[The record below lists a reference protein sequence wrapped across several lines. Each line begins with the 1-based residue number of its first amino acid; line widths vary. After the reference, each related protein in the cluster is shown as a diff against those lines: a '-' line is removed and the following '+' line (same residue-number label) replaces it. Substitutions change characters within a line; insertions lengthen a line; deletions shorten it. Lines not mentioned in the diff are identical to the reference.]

1 MTDKTDTGTSWT
13 KTRAE
18 TIETRAVRDENH
30 WPQLELD
37 LRVDSPAGGATWTGE
52 PLPPEALPEHAART
66 ARRRLFVPAI
76 LHSHGSWPL
85 VLISDIVALIS
96 AKLILDQLSRRSLVT
111 FAICVAVFGLAGLY
125 RSRLTLSALDDLP
138 RVSLALLGTVGL
150 STIAL
155 SLLNQPANQ
164 DHQESQLMFALLAVA
179 IVTILRSLAY
189 LTIRYLRRNGIAH
202 RTMVVGAG
210 LIGQAVARTL
220 HEHPE
225 YGLAPLGF
233 VDSNPLGLVADY
245 EFPILG
251 HTDELPKV
259 LQLTGCRTVIIAF
272 STAPEEQMIDVIRQ
286 CDRMNCE
293 IFVLPRL
300 YEVHHVSTDMDYIWG
315 VPLTRLR
322 RGAQRAASWRIKRL
336 VDIVASGLALIV
348 LAPLMALIAVAV
360 RFEGGPGVFFKQIR
374 VGVDGRHFALLK
386 FRSLRPVDEA
396 ESATNWNISHDNR
409 LGPVGRILRKSSLD
423 ELPQLLN
430 ILRGDMSIVGPR
442 PERPHFVEQFR
453 QTYPRYWARHRVPCG
468 LTGWAQIHGLRGDT
482 SIADR
487 ARFDN
492 YYVENWSIWLDIKII
507 VRTMGAVFTRAGS

>member
-1 MTDKTDTGTSWT
+1 MS
-13 KTRAE
+13 
-18 TIETRAVRDENH
+18 DERVKWDDFATVN
-30 WPQLELD
+30 
-37 LRVDSPAGGATWTGE
+37 LRVRSAGEAKPFTGQ
-52 PLPPEALPEHAART
+52 PLPPAALPEHAARL
-66 ARRRLFVPAI
+66 AHRRLSVPAI
-76 LHSHGSWPL
+76 VHSQGSWPL
-85 VLISDIVALIS
+85 VLAADVISLFS
-96 AKLILDQLSRRSLVT
+96 AKALLGQLSPRSLVT
-111 FAICVAVFGLAGLY
+111 FAICVGIFALAGLY

-138 RVSLALLGTVGL
+138 RVALAMLGTVGL

-155 SLLNQPANQ
+155 SLLDRPADQ
-164 DHQESQLMFALLAVA
+164 AHQESQLLFAVLAVA

-189 LTIRYLRRNGIAH
+189 LIIRYLRRHGIAH
-202 RTMVVGAG
+202 RTVVVGAG
-210 LIGQAVARTL
+210 LIGQSVARTL
-220 HEHPE
+220 REHPE
-225 YGLAPLGF
+225 YGLAPVGF
-233 VDSNPLGLVADY
+233 VDSDPLSQLGDY

-251 HTDELPKV
+251 HTDTLPKV
-259 LQLTGCRTVIIAF
+259 LQLTGVRTVIIAF

-286 CDRMNCE
+286 CDRLNCE

-300 YEVHHVSTDMDYIWG
+300 FEVHHVSTDMDYIWG

-322 RGAQRAASWRIKRL
+322 RGAYRASSWPIKRL
-336 VDIVASGLALIV
+336 MDVTASGLALALLSPV
-348 LAPLMALIAVAV
+348 MALIALAV
-360 RFEGGPGVFFKQIR
+360 RIEGGPGVLFKQIR
-374 VGVDGRHFALLK
+374 VGVDGRHFELLK
-386 FRSLRPVDEA
+386 FRSLRPVDET

-442 PERPHFVEQFR
+442 PERPHFVDQFR

-492 YYVENWSIWLDIKII
+492 YYVENWSLWLDVKII
-507 VRTMGAVFTRAGS
+507 IRTVGAVFTRAGS